1 MSENKVKTIYAALL
15 AVQRDLR
22 APKNQTNKFGGY
34 MFRSAED
41 IIEAAKPILA
51 DVGLV
56 LKMSDEVVAIG
67 DRVYIKATATVIDI
81 ATGDSESTV
90 AYAREQLSKK
100 GSDESQITGA
110 ASSYARKYALNG
122 LFAIDD
128 NKDADTNEYA
138 AQTSQNGSQ
147 QAKNSKAI
155 SRTQN
160 NQNTSQN
167 VNLRVKAIKGL
178 NEEINRI
185 GCPHDTLISVAQG
198 KYKKSSTKDMTVGEI
213 SDLAAHLAEY
223 VKEYVPA

>member
-22 APKNQTNKFGGY
+22 APKNQTNSFGGY
-34 MFRSAED
+34 TYRSAED

-90 AYAREQLSKK
+90 AYAREPQEKK
-100 GSDESQITGA
+100 KSDESQITGA

-128 NKDADTNEYA
+128 NKDADTDEYA

-147 QAKNSKAI
+147 QAKNNKAT
-155 SRTQN
+155 SRIQN

-167 VNLRVKAIKGL
+167 VNLRAKAIKGL

-185 GCPHDTLISVAQG
+185 GCPHDTLISIAQG

-223 VKEYVPA
+223 IKEYVPA

>member
-15 AVQRDLR
+15 AVQRDLN
-22 APKNQTNKFGGY
+22 APKDQYNKFGEY
-34 MFRSAED
+34 NYRSAES

-56 LKMSDEVVAIG
+56 LKMSDEIVMLG
-67 DRVYIKATATVIDI
+67 DRFYIKATATVIDI
-81 ATGDSESTV
+81 ATGDSESAV
-90 AYAREQLSKK
+90 AYARESQEKKKLDASQL
-100 GSDESQITGA
+100 TGV

-128 NKDADTNEYA
+128 NKDADTDEYA

-147 QAKNSKAI
+147 QAKNNKAT

-160 NQNTSQN
+160 NQSTSQN
-167 VNLRVKAIKGL
+167 VNLRTKAIKGL
-178 NEEINRI
+178 NKEINRI
-185 GCPHDTLISVAQG
+185 GCPHDTLISIAQG
-198 KYKKSSTKDMTVGEI
+198 KYEKSSVKDMTVGEI